1 MIGALLIGLQ
11 STLSP
16 PNRNKELSET
26 AVSECQDLPTGTA
39 ESGTLNMVISINY
52 SSRSRHILDT
62 HHNIVCD
69 LTLDFRALDSKD

>member
-11 STLSP
+11 STLNP

-69 LTLDFRALDSKD
+69 LTLNFRALDSKD